1 MKTWDNSAID
11 EALSF
16 EGLHTLARFIV
27 GSIDKQLDF
36 DDPKT
41 RTEYL
46 DATLDF
52 MHRALV
58 TDHAKMVM
66 AGIPARERLDRLTD
80 VGHML
85 VDGEMARLGAIYNRA
100 RH

>member
-1 MKTWDNSAID
+1 MKTWDKSALD
-11 EALSF
+11 EALSS
-16 EGLHTLARFIV
+16 EGLRTLAWYIV
-27 GSIDKQLDF
+27 GSIDKHLHF
-36 DDPKT
+36 DDPEG
-41 RTEYL
+41 RTAYQ

-58 TDHAKMVM
+58 TEHVKMVA
-66 AGIPARERLDRLTD
+66 AGILPRERIDRLTD

-85 VDGEMARLGAIYNRA
+85 VDREMARLEAIYNRA